1 MGKIE
6 AEKARLRRKMD
17 RIARRI
23 EKIQRRRERRS
34 SNKPVPLVMPDWDSL
49 APATFPVTKGAINVL
64 LQYPNLDGWVK
75 QLVEEAAEDFLKTR
89 DAEVMLEQMRKVRDR
104 IMSSI
109 TAVCRRRRSVF
120 RNSREYQWVKISNRR
135 AVAVRFKISAAY
147 QEDLKE
153 FEETKKRLR
162 RAERK
167 IRDLNVELQHYAELV
182 YSYES
187 RMEMDTQPPGYFASS
202 PSYSPESPPEAG
214 HGQ

>member
-1 MGKIE
+1 MGSSHESEREDLDFTSEQEICMGKIE

-135 AVAVRFKISAAY
+135 AVAVRFNTATRRMSEIRVNSTSKQLQQALDS
-147 QEDLKE
+147 LVN
-153 FEETKKRLR
+153 LR
-162 RAERK
+162 
-167 IRDLNVELQHYAELV
+167 N
-182 YSYES
+182 
-187 RMEMDTQPPGYFASS
+187 MEKTF
-202 PSYSPESPPEAG
+202 
-214 HGQ
+214 